1 MPAGFL
7 GILILDTRFPR
18 PPGDIGCGRTFE
30 RAGIPVRYLRMQGV
44 DPRRAVVEGD
54 DALLEPIV
62 QGARQLEREG
72 AALVAT
78 TCGFLC
84 RYQPALAGSLGVPV
98 ITSSLLQ
105 VRELHAPGIVT
116 IDADSLGRRELQAV
130 GVGAEVPVQGVRQDA
145 QFRLRILGNQPSLDL
160 RQSCE
165 DVVEAA
171 RLLVERNPEVRNVVL
186 ECTNM
191 PPYRAAVER
200 ATARPVHDMETLL
213 LRSWRALRQGARSPV
228 D

>member
-1 MPAGFL
+1 MSAGFL

-30 RAGIPVRYLRMQGV
+30 RAGIAARYLRMQGV
-44 DPRRAVVEGD
+44 DPQRAVIEGD
-54 DALLEPIV
+54 DALLEPIL
-62 QGARQLEREG
+62 QGARQLERDG
-72 AALVAT
+72 AAMIAT

-84 RYQPALAGSLGVPV
+84 RYQQPLARALGVPV
-98 ITSSLLQ
+98 LTSSLLQ
-105 VRELHAPGIVT
+105 VRELQAPGIVT
-116 IDADSLGRRELQAV
+116 IDRDSLGRRELAAV
-130 GVGAEVPVQGVRQDA
+130 GVGAEVPVQGVRHDA
-145 QFRLRILGNQPSLDL
+145 EFRRRILGNQPSLDL
-160 RQSCE
+160 RQAGE

-171 RLLVERNPEVRNVVL
+171 RLLVESHPEVRNVVL

-200 ATARPVHDMETLL
+200 ATGRPVHDMETLL
-213 LRSWRALRQGARSPV
+213 LRSWRALRQGARRPA